1 MQPISR
7 AQVLAILAVASAA
20 ATNTRRVRWYL
31 NAGRINDNVEFVTT
45 NAHALTGVYGCCGLL
60 SVASNGTVSQK
71 LDLAAASAPILA
83 KGLTYHAVAGVDG
96 DGIKHGTAMSG
107 AKEIVRIAKA
117 AKLTGVVFDYEPKT
131 NYTTAHEEAYAAFL
145 QEVKKEAG
153 TDLEVGM
160 DVAGWGILEDL
171 SVYANAGLDLYTSMS
186 PTYTSGT
193 ALSSTG
199 AAFVSSM
206 VGTFGQR
213 ASAGIGSMPTEGK
226 EGSCSQM
233 PDYGWT
239 ADTLQQFL
247 TQLEDQGFAGVDVWR
262 CDIDT
267 YGETATWFVDG
278 IATFL
283 GGTSI
288 VAV

>member
-1 MQPISR
+1 MQVIYC
-7 AQVLAILAVASAA
+7 ALLLVVAKA
-20 ATNTRRVRWYL
+20 RHVRWYL
-31 NAGRINDNVEFVTT
+31 NAGSVDDNVEFATT
-45 NAHALTGVYGCCGLL
+45 NANALTGVYGCCSLL
-60 SVASNGTVSQK
+60 KVASDGSVSQK
-71 LDLAAASAPILA
+71 LDLASASAPILA
-83 KGLTYHAVAGVDG
+83 KGLTYHAMASVDQ
-96 DGIKHGTAMSG
+96 DGIQSGTALSG
-107 AKEIVRIAKA
+107 AKEVVDIAKA